1 MFEVIFLGTSASAP
15 SIQRGLPALVVLAN
29 EYRFL
34 VDCGEGTQRQ
44 ILKSGIGF
52 RRLDHILLTH
62 SHLDH
67 ILGLGGLVSTFIRW
81 EEGIEGIKIYGGA
94 ATLERV
100 HDLIFNIVVRGAP
113 LPTPIE
119 LIAVEAGDVIVEDK
133 HMKVTA
139 VPVIHRGP
147 GCFGYIFQQHDHRQ
161 FLTEKATAL
170 SVPVG
175 PERAKLV
182 RGESITL
189 ADGRLITPDDV
200 LGEVIPGAKLVVIGD
215 VGDTESLRPYVKDA
229 DCLVIE
235 ATYLEEERWMANE
248 VGHLTAIQAA
258 QLARD
263 ANVKTVILTHISR
276 RNNDR
281 DVRQEARTVF
291 PNAYVAR
298 DFDHYVITRA
308 KPVQKLPPANRRPTE
323 NTDEK

>member
-15 SIQRGLPALVVLAN
+15 SIQRGLPALIVLAN

-52 RRLDHILLTH
+52 RRLNHILLTH

-81 EEGIEGIKIYGGA
+81 EEGIEGINIYGGM

-113 LPTPIE
+113 VPIPIN
-119 LIAVEAGDVIVEDK
+119 LIAIEAGDVIVDDK

-147 GCFGYIFQQHDHRQ
+147 GCFGFVFQQHDHRQ
-161 FLTEKATAL
+161 FNPEKASELGVPNGPQRAL
-170 SVPVG
+170 
-175 PERAKLV
+175 LV
-182 RGESITL
+182 KGENITL
-189 ADGRLITPDDV
+189 ADGRVITPDDV
-200 LGEVIPGAKLVVIGD
+200 LGEVVPGAKLVVIGD
-215 VGDTESLRPYVKDA
+215 VGDTASLRPYVKDA

-235 ATYLEEERWMANE
+235 ATYLEDERHLAKD

-258 QLARD
+258 ELAK
-263 ANVKTVILTHISR
+263 AAGVKTLILSHISR
-276 RNNDR
+276 RNHDH
-281 DVRQEARTVF
+281 DVRHEARSVF
-291 PNAYVAR
+291 SDTFVAR
-298 DFDHYVITRA
+298 DFDHYVIARA
-308 KPVQKLPPANRRPTE
+308 KPVQKLPPPNRRPE
-323 NTDEK
+323 KTDDK

>member
-67 ILGLGGLVSTFIRW
+67 ILGLGGLISTFIRW
-81 EEGIEGIKIYGGA
+81 EEGIEGVKIYGGM

-100 HDLIFNIVVRGAP
+100 HDLIFDIVVRGAP
-113 LPTPIE
+113 VPIPID
-119 LIAVEAGDVIVEDK
+119 LIPIEAGDVIVEDK

-147 GCFGYIFQQHDHRQ
+147 GCFGFVFQQHDHRQ
-161 FLTEKATAL
+161 FNPEKATEL
-170 SVPVG
+170 GVPNG
-175 PERAKLV
+175 PERALLV
-182 RGESITL
+182 KGEAITL
-189 ADGRLITPDDV
+189 TDGRVITPNDV
-200 LGEVIPGAKLVVIGD
+200 LGEVVPGAKLVVIGD
-215 VGDTESLRPYVKDA
+215 VGDTDSLRPYVKDA

-235 ATYLEEERWMANE
+235 ATYMEEERRLASE
-248 VGHLTAIQAA
+248 VGHLTTIQAA
-258 QLARD
+258 QLAKD
-263 ANVKTVILTHISR
+263 TGVKTLILTHISR
-276 RNNDR
+276 RNHDQ
-281 DVRQEARTVF
+281 DVRHEARSVF
-291 PNAYVAR
+291 SSTYVAR
-298 DFDHYVITRA
+298 DFDHYVVARA
-308 KPVQKLPPANRRPTE
+308 KPVQKLPPPNRR
-323 NTDEK
+323 TDNSSEK

>member
-67 ILGLGGLVSTFIRW
+67 ILGLGGLISTFIRW
-81 EEGIEGIKIYGGA
+81 EEGIESIKIYGGA

-119 LIAVEAGDVIVEDK
+119 LIPVEAGDVIVEDK

-147 GCFGYIFQQHDHRQ
+147 GCFGYVFQQHDHRQ
-161 FLTEKATAL
+161 FLPEKATAL
-170 SVPVG
+170 GVPVG
-175 PERAKLV
+175 PERAALV

-189 ADGRLITPDDV
+189 ADGRLITPNDV

-298 DFDHYVITRA
+298 DFDHYVVARA
-308 KPVQKLPPANRRPTE
+308 KPVQKLPPANRRPNE
-323 NTDEK
+323 NADEK